1 MKKYDKIFYVGLS
14 LVFIFFSACTKE
26 TSVSHSVDEKI
37 DPTTVL
43 WYQQPADKWENAVPV
58 GNGRLGA
65 MVHGRTD
72 IEEIQFN
79 EDTHWSGGPYS
90 TVVKGGYKHLP
101 EIQNLIF
108 AGDYIEAHKLFGRY
122 LMGDPVEQ
130 QKFQATGRLWLK
142 FESESEVENYKHVL
156 DLTTA
161 ISKVEYVQDGI
172 RYTREVFSSVVDQVI
187 VVRLTADKS
196 NSISFSSQLRGY
208 RNRTHSNYSTDYF
221 QMDGFGK
228 DGLNLAGKSAD
239 YMGAEGRLRY
249 LARLKAI
256 PDGGTIEVK
265 GFDLNIN
272 DADAVTI
279 FIAAAT
285 NFKNYKD
292 VSGDQNKKVEMT
304 LAKLQGKTYDE
315 IKKAHIEEQK
325 KYFNRVSLDLGST
338 PNSFLPTDQRLQQ
351 FNGSN
356 DPNLA
361 ALLFQFGRYLLICS
375 SRPGTQPA
383 NLQGIWNN
391 NMNPPWDS
399 KYTTNINTEMNY
411 WPAEVGNLSEF
422 TEPLFTMIEELSDQ
436 GSQVAR
442 EHYGKKGW
450 VFHQNT
456 DIWRVAA
463 PMDGV
468 QWGTFTTGGAWLC
481 THLWEHYLYN
491 GDVTHLK
498 KVYPLLK
505 GNVEFFLDFL
515 VEHPKYGW
523 LVTCPS
529 TSPENYP
536 DSPENVRFFD
546 EVIGREYTMT
556 ICAGSTID
564 MQILKDLFGYVA
576 EATEILG
583 VDKEL
588 REKLLAIR
596 KKLAPMQTGKNGDL
610 QEWLKDWP
618 QREGGHHRHISN
630 LYGLYPGNQIS
641 VKSTPEWIEP
651 AKVVLNERG
660 LTGNGWA
667 SAWKMACWAR
677 LYDAQK
683 AVDHLNYYVHNY
695 CFNSLFAICSKKSQV
710 DGSFGVSAAVAEMLI
725 QSHEGEIHLLPT
737 LPNSWDSGEVSGLCA
752 RGGFEVDMKWEMGK
766 LTSAKIL
773 SKLGYRC
780 RIRIVHPVEVYANGN
795 KIEVISKEGF
805 IEFSTEKNADYEIR
819 AI

>member
-1 MKKYDKIFYVGLS
+1 MKKYQLTLISGFYLI
-14 LVFIFFSACTKE
+14 LFFLIACSNQSSAPDNTE
-26 TSVSHSVDEKI
+26 QKI

-43 WYQQPADKWENAVPV
+43 WYQQPADKWENALPV

-72 IEEIQFN
+72 REEIQFN
-79 EDTHWSGGPYS
+79 EDTHWSGSPYS
-90 TVVKGGYKHLP
+90 TVVKGGYQHLE

-108 AGDYIEAHKLFGRY
+108 AGEYIEAHKLFGRY
-122 LMGDPVEQ
+122 LMGNPVEQ
-130 QKFQATGRLWLK
+130 QKYQATGRLWLN
-142 FESESEVENYKHVL
+142 FESKGDIQNYRHEL
-156 DLTTA
+156 DLATA
-161 ISKVEYVQDGI
+161 ISTVSYIQDGI
-172 RYTREVFSSVVDQVI
+172 RYTREVFSSAVDQVI

-196 NSISFSSQLRGY
+196 NSISFTAQMCGY

-221 QMDGFGK
+221 QMDGFGQ

-239 YMGAEGRLRY
+239 YMGAAGNLRY
-249 LARLKAI
+249 VARLKAI
-256 PDGGTIEVK
+256 PEGGTMHVK
-265 GFDLNIN
+265 GFDLNIK

-292 VSGDQNKKVEMT
+292 ISGDQNKKVAKV
-304 LAKLQGKTYDE
+304 LAGLQGKTYPGMKE
-315 IKKAHIEEQK
+315 AHIREHE
-325 KYFNRVSLDLGST
+325 KYFNRVSLKLGAT
-338 PNSFLPTDQRLQQ
+338 ANSFLPTDQRLQQ

-356 DPNLA
+356 DPDLA
-361 ALLFQFGRYLLICS
+361 ALLLQYGRYLLICS

-422 TEPLFTMIEELSDQ
+422 TEPLFTMIAELSDQ

-442 EHYGKKGW
+442 EHYGKNGW

-481 THLWEHYLYN
+481 THLWEHYLYT
-491 GDVTHLK
+491 GDTAHLK

-515 VEHPKYGW
+515 VEHPTNGW

-536 DSPENVRFFD
+536 DSPENVPFFD
-546 EVIGREYTMT
+546 EVLGREYTMT

-564 MQILKDLFGYVA
+564 MQILKDSFGYVA
-576 EATEILG
+576 EASEIL
-583 VDKEL
+583 DIDQQL
-588 REKLLAIR
+588 REKLLAVR

-641 VKSTPEWIEP
+641 VYNTPEWIEP

-677 LYDAQK
+677 LYDAGK

-695 CFNSLFAICSKKSQV
+695 CFNSLFAICSKKLQV
-710 DGSFGVSAAVAEMLI
+710 DGSFGMSAAVAEMLI
-725 QSHEGEIHLLPT
+725 QSHEGEIHLLPA
-737 LPNSWDSGEVSGLCA
+737 LPQSWHTGQMTGLCA
-752 RGGFEVDMKWEMGK
+752 RGGFEVDMNWEMGK
-766 LTSAKIL
+766 ITSARIS
-773 SKLGYRC
+773 SKSGNRC
-780 RIRIVHPVEVYANGN
+780 RMRIAYPVEVYENDIKVEVTTENGYL
-795 KIEVISKEGF
+795 
-805 IEFSTEKNADYEIR
+805 EFDTEKNADYDIR